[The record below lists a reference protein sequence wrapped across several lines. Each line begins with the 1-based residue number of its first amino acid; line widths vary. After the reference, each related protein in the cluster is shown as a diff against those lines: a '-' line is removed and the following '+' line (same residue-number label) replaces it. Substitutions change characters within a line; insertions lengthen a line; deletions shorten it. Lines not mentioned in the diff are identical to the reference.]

1 MEFRALSGT
10 ASEELERLRESGVL
24 AGGVAVE
31 RRGQVRDPVLV
42 RPVIGDALAG
52 WMPDLERSLD
62 MVNGVV
68 GISGTDMSEAAGLA
82 ADAAAWLGDRGRML
96 VLVDA
101 TVESPVLGKALDEDR
116 DEGLVD
122 AVLFGVSRAA
132 IVRRTL
138 APGVS
143 VVTVGSHPL
152 SVDKVFEAD
161 AFTKMLRA
169 LAEDALVLVLVPPV
183 HLTKALG
190 ALDAVVCVGGTGA
203 DIASLASCTG
213 GMRTI
218 GILLLAQS
226 EAADAEEPPELAH
239 AEEPAELAHAEE
251 PAELAHAEEPAE
263 LPHAEEPAELADA
276 EEPAEL
282 PHPEEPAEL
291 PHPEEPAEPAHAE
304 EPAELPHAEEPAELP
319 HPEEPAE
326 LPHAEEPRKAA
337 ERPPLLLST
346 SKASAVSAKVVAPAR
361 ESTTAGRKRGRRG
374 TEARRDDTGGA
385 EHTPVVLGAS
395 LRRRR
400 MTPNHLAATA
410 VLVVIVA
417 IAALLWWFI
426 DGEDRTNSWLDE
438 LSRRQHERVVEG
450 RDSEPVED
458 SPAPPGE
465 TGESGTTEETTDR
478 EGMAAGGEAPSAG
491 EITPEGEREPPAE
504 EIGSAGLDDSD
515 VRAVR
520 QSPDGGT
527 VIRGPGG
534 RYRIMISSHRHE
546 GAAVF
551 EAGQLIERG
560 VGAEV
565 VATEVENRGV
575 WFRVVVSGG
584 YPMLSAAREGL
595 DTIKRLGYEGAWIE
609 RAADNE

>member
-31 RRGQVRDPVLV
+31 RSGQVQDPVLV

-62 MVNGVV
+62 VVNGVI
-68 GISGTDMSEAAGLA
+68 GISGTDMSEVAGLA

-101 TVESPVLGKALDEDR
+101 SVESPVLGKALDEDR

-213 GMRTI
+213 GTRTT

-226 EAADAEEPPELAH
+226 EAADAEEPREAADVEEPRKAADAEEPRKAADVEEPGELAH
-239 AEEPAELAHAEE
+239 AEEPGE
-251 PAELAHAEEPAE
+251 
-263 LPHAEEPAELADA
+263 
-276 EEPAEL
+276 
-282 PHPEEPAEL
+282 
-291 PHPEEPAEPAHAE
+291 
-304 EPAELPHAEEPAELP
+304 
-319 HPEEPAE
+319 
-326 LPHAEEPRKAA
+326 AA
-337 ERPPLLLST
+337 ERLPLLLST

-361 ESTTAGRKRGRRG
+361 ESTTGRPERGRHG

-385 EHTPVVLGAS
+385 KRTPVVLGAS

-410 VLVVIVA
+410 ALLVIVA
-417 IAALLWWFI
+417 VAALLWWFI
-426 DGEDRTNSWLDE
+426 DGERRTNSWLDE
-438 LSRRQHERVVEG
+438 LSRRGHERVVEG

-458 SPAPPGE
+458 GPTAPGDMSE
-465 TGESGTTEETTDR
+465 AGTTELTTDR
-478 EGMAAGGEAPSAG
+478 EGTTAGGEDPSDG
-491 EITPEGEREPPAE
+491 EVTPEGEREPPAE
-504 EIGSAGLDDSD
+504 DIGSAGLDESD

-520 QSPDGGT
+520 ESPDGGT
-527 VIRGPGG
+527 VISGPGG
-534 RYRIMISSHRHE
+534 RYRIMVSSHRHE

-565 VATEVENRGV
+565 VATEVENRGI

-584 YPMLSAAREGL
+584 YPMLSAAREEL
-595 DTIKRLGYEGAWIE
+595 DTIKTLGYESAWIE

>member
-1 MEFRALSGT
+1 MEFRASSGT

-31 RRGQVRDPVLV
+31 RSGQVRDPVLV

-62 MVNGVV
+62 MVNGVI

-101 TVESPVLGKALDEDR
+101 SVESPVLGKALDEDR

-143 VVTVGSHPL
+143 VVTAGSHPL

-161 AFTKMLRA
+161 AFSKMLRA

-190 ALDAVVCVGGTGA
+190 ALDAVVCVGGTAA

-213 GMRTI
+213 GVRTT
-218 GILLLAQS
+218 GILVLAES
-226 EAADAEEPPELAH
+226 EAADAEEPAELPH
-239 AEEPAELAHAEE
+239 AEEPAEPAHAEE

-263 LPHAEEPAELADA
+263 LPHAEEPAEL
-276 EEPAEL
+276 
-282 PHPEEPAEL
+282 
-291 PHPEEPAEPAHAE
+291 
-304 EPAELPHAEEPAELP
+304 
-319 HPEEPAE
+319 
-326 LPHAEEPRKAA
+326 PHAEEPRKAA

-346 SKASAVSAKVVAPAR
+346 SKPSAVSAKVVAPAR
-361 ESTTAGRKRGRRG
+361 ESTTARRKRGRRG

-400 MTPNHLAATA
+400 MSPNHLAATA
-410 VLVVIVA
+410 ALVVIVA
-417 IAALLWWFI
+417 VAALLWWFI
-426 DGEDRTNSWLDE
+426 DGEDRANSWLDE

-450 RDSEPVED
+450 RGSEPAED
-458 SPAPPGE
+458 GPAAPGDMSE
-465 TGESGTTEETTDR
+465 AGTTELTTDR
-478 EGMAAGGEAPSAG
+478 EGTTAGGEAPPGG
-491 EITPEGEREPPAE
+491 EVTPEGEREPPAE

-520 QSPDGGT
+520 ESPDGGT

-565 VATEVENRGV
+565 VATEVKDRGI

-595 DTIKRLGYEGAWIE
+595 DTIKHLGYEGAWIE
-609 RAADNE
+609 RAADDE